1 MHDQHPHRD
10 AAVPSPDLD
19 PAAVVAV
26 HLRAFRGDD
35 AAATAF
41 RFATPALRRRLGSA
55 PELAAILHSRLYR
68 PLLDFERAATTPVEV
83 EGETASQE
91 VTVAAADGHE
101 SVYRFR
107 LVRERAD
114 DGPDG
119 VVGTAPADTDADPD
133 CWLVRSV
140 DRIA

>member
-26 HLRAFRGDD
+26 HLRAFRGED

-41 RFATPALRRRLGSA
+41 RFAAPALRRRLGSA
-55 PELAAILHSRLYR
+55 PELAAVLQSRLYR

-91 VTVAAADGHE
+91 VTVAAADGRE

-107 LVRERAD
+107 LVRDRVGDGSGRSAG
-114 DGPDG
+114 DGPA
-119 VVGTAPADTDADPD
+119 TPEADPD